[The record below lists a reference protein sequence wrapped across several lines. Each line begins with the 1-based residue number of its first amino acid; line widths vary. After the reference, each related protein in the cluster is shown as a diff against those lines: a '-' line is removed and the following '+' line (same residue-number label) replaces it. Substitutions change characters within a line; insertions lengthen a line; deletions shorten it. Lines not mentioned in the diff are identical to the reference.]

1 MSLYFASL
9 NSGSNGNCYYIGNE
23 TEAVLID
30 AGISCR
36 EIERRMRL
44 IGLSMKKIKA
54 VFISHEHTDHIKGIA
69 TLSEK
74 YQLPVFITNL
84 TLKHSGLSLS
94 KKLTH
99 HFQPHKTIQ
108 IGKLKIT
115 GFPKHHDAG
124 DPHSFV
130 VSGNTLKVG
139 VFTDIGFACEQVKNY
154 FSYCHAAFLETNY
167 DEAMLE
173 NGRYP
178 YYLKQ
183 RICSEVGHLSN
194 KQALELFLQYRPTY
208 MSHLLL
214 SHLSKDNNSP
224 EVVKS
229 MFDAH
234 SGNTNIIV
242 ASRYEPT
249 EVFKIDENGKP
260 VIAFSAKQLGLF
272 EEA

>member
-1 MSLYFASL
+1 MSLFIASL

-36 EIERRMRL
+36 ETEKRMRQ
-44 IGLSMKKIKA
+44 IGLSMKKVKA
-54 VFISHEHTDHIKGIA
+54 VFISHEHTDHIKGIT

-84 TLKHSGLSLS
+84 TLRHSGLSIS
-94 KKLTH
+94 KKLVN
-99 HFQPHKTIQ
+99 HFLPHKPVQ
-108 IGKLKIT
+108 LGKLKIT
-115 GFPKHHDAG
+115 GFPKQHDAG

-130 VSGNTLKVG
+130 VACNNIKVG
-139 VFTDIGFACEQVKNY
+139 VFTDIGFACEKVKSY
-154 FSYCHAAFLETNY
+154 FSNCHAAFLEANY
-167 DEAMLE
+167 DEVMLE
-173 NGRYP
+173 KGRYP

-183 RICSEVGHLSN
+183 RISSDVGHLSN
-194 KQALELFLQYRPTY
+194 AQALALFLQHRPAH

-224 EVVKS
+224 EVAKS
-229 MFDAH
+229 LFDTHA
-234 SGNTNIIV
+234 GNTNIIV

-249 EVFKIDENGKP
+249 EVYTITENGKQSIP
-260 VIAFSAKQLGLF
+260 LTVRQLGLF